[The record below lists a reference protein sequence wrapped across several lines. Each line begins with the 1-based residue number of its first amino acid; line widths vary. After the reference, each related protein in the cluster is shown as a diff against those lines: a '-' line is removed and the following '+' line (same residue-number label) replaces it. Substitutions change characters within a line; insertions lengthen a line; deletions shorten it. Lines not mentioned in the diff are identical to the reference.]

1 MRKINIPVFVPHKGC
16 PNDCI
21 FCNQKKITGVDVMT
35 PEKAEIYIDECVK
48 TLPEDALCSVAF
60 FGGSF
65 TAIDKDLQ
73 ESFLKAAEKHIKSGK
88 ISYIRISTR
97 PDCITKENLSMLYS
111 YGVRAIELGVQ
122 STDDE
127 VLRLANRGCKTE
139 DVKNAVSLIKEHGGF
154 ELGLQMMTGLPGD
167 TREKTIKTAEDIIS
181 FGADTT
187 RIYPTL
193 VIENSKL
200 ADMFKDGEYAPLTL
214 EEAVDRCADLYE
226 LFSKNGVSVLRMGL
240 MASDEIS
247 ENSASVLAGP
257 VHSAFGELV
266 HSRIFLKR
274 ILPHAEGQK
283 TLLVYVNPKDT
294 SKALGNK
301 KCNIKHI
308 LDKTGCQ
315 VSIYQDSTV
324 SVNEIKFSREGNLCT
339 LKASN

>member
-1 MRKINIPVFVPHKGC
+1 
-16 PNDCI
+16 
-21 FCNQKKITGVDVMT
+21 MT

-97 PDCITKENLSMLYS
+97 PDCISKENLSMLYS

-122 STDDE
+122 STDDK
-127 VLRLANRGCKTE
+127 VLSLANRGCSVE
-139 DVKNAVSLIKEHGGF
+139 DTRNAVKLIKEHGGF

-167 TREKTIKTAEDIIS
+167 TREKTMKTAKDIIA

-200 ADMFKDGEYAPLTL
+200 CDMYKKGEYTPLTL
-214 EEAVDRCADLYE
+214 DEAVDRCADLYE
-226 LFSKNGVSVLRMGL
+226 LFYENGVSVLRMGL

-274 ILPHAEGQK
+274 ILPHAEGKK
-283 TLLVYVNPKDT
+283 TLSVYVNPKDI

-301 KCNIKHI
+301 KSNIKYI

-315 VSIYQDSTV
+315 VNIYQDSTLNT
-324 SVNEIKFSREGNLCT
+324 NEIKFSREGNLCI
-339 LKASN
+339 